1 MTIDT
6 FMKLL
11 DSLTHVLAATNAT
24 LQKVNDHARFAVNV
38 DNDGILF
45 NLHRDFVV

>member
-11 DSLTHVLAATNAT
+11 NSLTHVLAATNAT
-24 LQKVNDHARFAVNV
+24 LQKVNDHARFPVNV
-38 DNDGILF
+38 DNDGIF
-45 NLHRDFVV
+45 FQPSP

>member
-11 DSLTHVLAATNAT
+11 NSLTHILTATDTT
-24 LQKVNDHARFAVNV
+24 LQKVNDLARFAVNV
-38 DNDGILF
+38 DNDGIFF
-45 NLHRDFVV
+45 NLHRDFAV

>member
-11 DSLTHVLAATNAT
+11 NSLTHVLAATNAT
-24 LQKVNDHARFAVNV
+24 LQKVNDLARFAVNV
-38 DNDGILF
+38 DNGDISF
-45 NLHRDFVV
+45 NLHRDFAV

>member
-11 DSLTHVLAATNAT
+11 SSLTHVLAATNAT

-38 DNDGILF
+38 DSDGIFF
-45 NLHRDFVV
+45 NLYRDFAV

>member
-38 DNDGILF
+38 YNDGIF
-45 NLHRDFVV
+45 VNLHRDFVV